1 MESDKR
7 ACLAFIIGRTQ
18 NSNIHSVYDFGR
30 GRFCLFTSSGDVSNL
45 QVLDHQRNSMLT
57 GSLSGVFDF
66 NTNSYMSINMN
77 GGPFTGFDYGS
88 STFFSG
94 NISGN
99 VVMIYDGQESSYNTY
114 SMM

>member
-1 MESDKR
+1 MDSDKR
-7 ACLAFIIGRTQ
+7 ACLAFIIGRAE

-30 GRFCLFTSSGDVSNL
+30 GRFCLFTSSGDAGNL

-57 GSLSGVFDF
+57 GSLSGIFDF
-66 NTNSYMSINMN
+66 RTSSYMYVNMN
-77 GGPFTGFDYGS
+77 GNSFTGFDYGS

-94 NISGN
+94 NISDN
-99 VVMIYDGQESSYNTY
+99 VIMLYDSQDSSYNTY